1 MKKLLDVCSLFM
13 AVIGSCT
20 AILVCY
26 ILFIYPNIS
35 NNDSSDNKDNI
46 ISSQSAMLISESV
59 STDSNQNENLPQ
71 FDDAGTETTPS
82 ETESNTNFVPSGT
95 YNIDDIEF
103 WFSDSVMNDVTG
115 RWRISSIASSKD
127 ITEYVADYYNTLFSS
142 DDEVHA
148 IVNFSLNTT
157 TSVSVLPDGR
167 LDVVIHEYIDGE
179 EHDAKALFGGMLLKE
194 YFINPQTGEFEEISA
209 YSPTPPIE
217 QSKPNVIYS
226 YEVPIENSNQA
237 TNNFVLTGNGDNF
250 NTYNNPVQQQTADNY
265 VLNSTPAD
273 LQDSFENNIAT
284 NNRPDSQIVAPVS
297 DTVWLSATG
306 SHYHSINNCGRMNP
320 DKARQVSL
328 DYAIRAGYDR
338 CENCFPN

>member
-46 ISSQSAMLISESV
+46 ISSQSAMLTSESV

-71 FDDAGTETTPS
+71 FDDVVTETTPS
-82 ETESNTNFVPSGT
+82 ETESNTNSIPSGT

-127 ITEYVADYYNTLFSS
+127 ITEYVADYYNILFSS

-167 LDVVIHEYIDGE
+167 LDVVIHDYIDGE

-217 QSKPNVIYS
+217 QSEPNVIYS

-237 TNNFVLTGNGDNF
+237 ANNFISTGNGDNF
-250 NTYNNPVQQQTADNY
+250 NTYNNPAQQQTSASY
-265 VLNSTPAD
+265 VLNSNPERMKIHIPTCSDVKKIAPENYLESNLSISELETQGYSKCRHC
-273 LQDSFENNIAT
+273 LQ
-284 NNRPDSQIVAPVS
+284 
-297 DTVWLSATG
+297 
-306 SHYHSINNCGRMNP
+306 
-320 DKARQVSL
+320 
-328 DYAIRAGYDR
+328 
-338 CENCFPN
+338 

>member
-13 AVIGSCT
+13 AVIGSCV

-26 ILFIYPNIS
+26 ILFVYPNLS

-46 ISSQSAMLISESV
+46 ISSQSAMLTSESV

-82 ETESNTNFVPSGT
+82 ETESSTNSIPSGT

-167 LDVVIHEYIDGE
+167 LDVVIHDYIDGE

-217 QSKPNVIYS
+217 QSEPNVIYS
-226 YEVPIENSNQA
+226 YEVPIENSNQEA
-237 TNNFVLTGNGDNF
+237 NNFISTGNGDNF
-250 NTYNNPVQQQTADNY
+250 NTYNNPAQQQTSASY
-265 VLNSTPAD
+265 VLNSNPERMKIHIPTCSDVKKIAPENYLESNLSISELETQGYSKCGHC
-273 LQDSFENNIAT
+273 LQ
-284 NNRPDSQIVAPVS
+284 
-297 DTVWLSATG
+297 
-306 SHYHSINNCGRMNP
+306 
-320 DKARQVSL
+320 
-328 DYAIRAGYDR
+328 
-338 CENCFPN
+338 